1 MQGHPLLGF
10 ILGDAQVFPDNLR
23 QRITGGAEDG
33 DSVSGGHG
41 TAVAGIA
48 AYGDLGDCINRR
60 VFNPKVRLFSA
71 RVTDQNNEYDEDE
84 LVEHQFA
91 EAITYFLG
99 NYPSIKVVNISL
111 GNESNVYRSRRHQF
125 KLAAVI
131 DEIAYEFRERN
142 IVFVTSSGNYVPEG
156 LTDEEIF
163 NNYPNYLLDSDSSKI
178 IDPGTSAIS
187 LTVGGI
193 SNGLGQGLA
202 YTVDD
207 DTIRLVGRNKNWPSP
222 FTRIGMGV
230 NDAIKPDLV
239 EIAGDWMFERGRI
252 NNHPGSSARESG
264 VPTTSKNFAPPDGS
278 LFRTVVGTSFS
289 TPKVANLAALLF
301 DEFPNAS
308 SNLIRTLLANSAE
321 IPSDRPPRLAQLD
334 HDHNDILRLYGYGV
348 PSFERARWSASNDVL
363 LLDDSEI
370 AIDHFK
376 IYEIPPLPEQ
386 FLFTTWE
393 KIYFCLISI

>member
-1 MQGHPLLGF
+1 MAIWEIVLTVEFSIQ
-10 ILGDAQVFPDNLR
+10 
-23 QRITGGAEDG
+23 
-33 DSVSGGHG
+33 SS
-41 TAVAGIA
+41 
-48 AYGDLGDCINRR
+48 IN
-60 VFNPKVRLFSA
+60 SA

-91 EAITYFLG
+91 EAITYFLATILR
-99 NYPSIKVVNISL
+99 SKSLIFLL
-111 GNESNVYRSRRHQF
+111 GNASNVYRSRRHQF

-156 LTDEEIF
+156 LTDEAIF
-163 NNYPNYLLDSDSSKI
+163 IIIQITCSYFDLSKI

-239 EIAGDWMFERGRI
+239 EIAGDWIFERGRI

-321 IPSDRPPRLAQLD
+321 IPRDRPPRLAQLD
-334 HDHNDILRLYGYGV
+334 HDHNDILRLYGYGI

-370 AIDHFK
+370 AIDHFRYMRYLPCLS
-376 IYEIPPLPEQ
+376 IYAPGKKDT
-386 FLFTTWE
+386 FL
-393 KIYFCLISI
+393 SH